1 MLRIAQTRVAP
12 VPAIEQRPR
21 PAVLMMDVGI
31 EEKTQHII
39 RAGVDCQHRFTE
51 QLQRPGECSRNG
63 RDASPPSHA
72 L

>member
-31 EEKTQHII
+31 EEKT
-39 RAGVDCQHRFTE
+39 G
-51 QLQRPGECSRNG
+51 NG
-63 RDASPPSHA
+63 AN
-72 L
+72 LLI